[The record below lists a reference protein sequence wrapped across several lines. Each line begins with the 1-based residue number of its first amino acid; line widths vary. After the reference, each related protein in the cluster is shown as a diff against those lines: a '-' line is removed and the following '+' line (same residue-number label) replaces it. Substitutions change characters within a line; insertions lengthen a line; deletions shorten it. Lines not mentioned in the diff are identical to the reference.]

1 MAAVTQVRVENV
13 TPTRLVDLVLSGRI
27 RLPSFQRDYRWRP
40 GDVESLFDSVL
51 RRYPIG
57 NLLLW
62 ERPAPA
68 DRITLGPLVLDVPE
82 NHRALWVVDGQ
93 QRITSLVGALAAP
106 PGVSDP
112 RFNVFVHLSSLKFRA
127 AAKAPDGPWL
137 PLRVAGSNQLVIGWQ
152 RAHAELL
159 GEHEYAAADEVT
171 SALREYAIP
180 SYVVEADDERQLRVV
195 FDRMNNFGRALRKED
210 VFNALH
216 GVQGTSA
223 PGDLRAVGDAVAAA
237 GFGRVHEREILRS
250 LLALRGP
257 DVFRDVHDEFTDDD
271 DRTQAFLLT
280 ERVLLDVVAVL
291 REDLDIPHVRLLP
304 YPSVIPM
311 LAALIHRFGR
321 PAGRTITL
329 LRRWLWR
336 GAALGANPGGDVP
349 TVRRLIRQVAQA
361 AEPSEAALVLLTA
374 LPMPIVFESWRPDL
388 AQIQPSRALARVN
401 LLGLADLGPQELVPA
416 TMDLPVPNPALA
428 PGELLDTVVNPLV
441 RVGPTHVDDPL
452 ASTLAN
458 RLLHPPIR
466 GGAAAALV
474 AADRSAR
481 DSHGVDDAAVE
492 LLLGRRWSEFL
503 AHRAEL
509 LRQAI
514 SDVVDR
520 HAEWGARDRFSAA
533 DLLRSGRLGA

>member
-13 TPTRLVDLVLSGRI
+13 TPARLVDLVLSGRV

-68 DRITLGPLVLDVPE
+68 DRITIGPLVLDVPE
-82 NHRALWVVDGQ
+82 SPRALWVVDGQ

-106 PGVSDP
+106 EGVSDP
-112 RFNVFVHLSSLKFRA
+112 RFNVFVHLSSLTFRA
-127 AAKAPDGPWL
+127 ASKAPDGPWL
-137 PLRVAGSNQLVIGWQ
+137 PLRVAGANQLVIRWQ
-152 RAHAELL
+152 REHVELL
-159 GEHEYAAADEVT
+159 GEREYAAADEVA

-180 SYVVEADDERQLRVV
+180 IYVVEADDERELRVV
-195 FDRMNNFGRALRKED
+195 FDRMNNYGRALRKED

-216 GVQGTSA
+216 GVQGAAS
-223 PGDLRAVGDAVAAA
+223 PGDLGAIGDAVAAA

-257 DVFRDVHDEFTDDD
+257 DVFRDIHDEFTDDD
-271 DRTQAFLLT
+271 DRMQAFLLT
-280 ERVLLDVVAVL
+280 ERVLLDVVAIL
-291 REDLDIPHVRLLP
+291 RDDLDIPHVRLLP

-311 LAALIHRFGR
+311 LAALVHRFGR
-321 PAGRTITL
+321 PTGRAVIL

-349 TVRRLIRQVAQA
+349 TVRRLIREIARA
-361 AEPSEAALVLLTA
+361 SGPSEAVLVLLAA
-374 LPMPIVFESWRPDL
+374 LPKAVGRWRPDL
-388 AQIQPSRALARVN
+388 AQIQLSRALARVN

-416 TMDLPVPNPALA
+416 TAELPVPNPALS
-428 PGELLDTVVNPLV
+428 PGELLDTVENPLV
-441 RVGPTHVDDPL
+441 RVIPTHVDAPL

-466 GGAAAALV
+466 GGAATALIG
-474 AADRSAR
+474 ADRATR
-481 DSHGVDDAAVE
+481 ESHGVDDAAVE
-492 LLLGRRWSEFL
+492 LLAGRRWSEFL
-503 AHRAEL
+503 SHRAEL
-509 LRQAI
+509 LARVIA
-514 SDVVDR
+514 DVVDQ
-520 HAEWGARDRFSAA
+520 HAEWGARDSFSAA